1 MSEREHRPELDEPT
15 APRPA
20 ARWRAFFAW
29 SESTL
34 IGASFVGLCAWLA
47 SEYTASL
54 DEEVV
59 VPGVHVAGLDIGGW
73 DLERMRAGGG
83 GLSAQLLDAPLHL
96 TTSGGAR
103 IDATPRQLGADAEL
117 EGVATRAL
125 RVGRTGAVVEDL
137 MTRAAARAGDV
148 RLTVPMAFDEAQA
161 LDVLAKLSPKFDT
174 PSLPTRLDLEA
185 RSVMPATQG
194 TAMMPHDSLSR
205 VAVALASGASEVD
218 LVVRSKPAVAED
230 PLRSRAD
237 LAFGAVLGRFA
248 TSYRTGSA
256 QRDRGHNLKLGSA
269 AIDGY
274 ILDPGETFSFNAV
287 VGDRSVEA
295 GYRFAPG
302 INSGE
307 IVDVVGGGI
316 CQVAS
321 SLFAAGFFAGLDV
334 VRARPHSRP
343 SSYVDM
349 GLDAT
354 VVYPSIDLKLKNPY
368 DFPVVLHVTANRGMV
383 EAEVLGPG
391 RDFSIVFGRQV
402 DAVVPFATVEREDPS
417 LKEGHQKVV
426 QRGMRGFTVTRT
438 RRRLVRGEQVGP
450 EETWR
455 LDYPAT
461 REIIKVG
468 TGGADAEVPERR
480 TSPQLRTPRAS
491 FEIVQ

>member
-1 MSEREHRPELDEPT
+1 MSPQEHASNSH
-15 APRPA
+15 APAPA
-20 ARWRAFFAW
+20 RRWSRWRAFFAW
-29 SESTL
+29 GEGAL
-34 IGASFVGLCAWLA
+34 IGAAFVGLCGWLA
-47 SEYTASL
+47 EEYADSL
-54 DEEVV
+54 HAEAV
-59 VPGVHVAGLDIGGW
+59 VPGVRVAGLDIGGW
-73 DLERMRAGGG
+73 DRARLHAGAG

-96 TTSGGAR
+96 TTGTER
-103 IDATPRQLGADAEL
+103 IESSPRQLGAHAKI
-117 EGVATRAL
+117 EGAATRAL
-125 RVGRTGAVVEDL
+125 RVGRTGAWVEDL
-137 MTRAAARAGDV
+137 MTRAAARSGAV
-148 RLTVPMAFDEAQA
+148 TLAVPLAFDEARA
-161 LDVLAKLSPKFDT
+161 LEVLAALSPKFDT

-185 RSVMPATQG
+185 RAVVPAMSG

-218 LVVRSKPAVAED
+218 LVVRSKPAVDED
-230 PLRSRAD
+230 PLSSRAG
-237 LAFGAVLGRFA
+237 LSFGAVLGRFA

-256 QRDRGHNLKLGSA
+256 QRDRGHNLKIGSA
-269 AIDGY
+269 ALDGFV
-274 ILDPGETFSFNAV
+274 LDPGETFSFNEV

-321 SLFAAGFFAGLDV
+321 SLFAAGFFAGLEV

-354 VVYPSIDLKLKNPY
+354 VVYPTIDLKLKNPY
-368 DFPVVLHVTANRGMV
+368 DFPVVFHVTANRGMV
-383 EAEVLGPG
+383 EAEVLGPN
-391 RDFSIVFGRQV
+391 RDFRIVFGREV
-402 DAVVPFATVEREDPS
+402 DAVVPFSTVEREEPS
-417 LKEGHQKVV
+417 IQAGHHKVV

-438 RRRLVRGEQVGP
+438 RKRVVRGVEVGP
-450 EETWR
+450 AESWR

-461 REIIKVG
+461 REIVKVG
-468 TGGADAEVPERR
+468 TGGAEAEVPKARA
-480 TSPQLRTPRAS
+480 SVQLRNPRAS